1 MRMHNKKR
9 ITVYFVQ
16 IITILL
22 VAILTSCASEK
33 PVRIKGWNEY
43 TGSEK
48 QNFILKV
55 RAIQETT
62 SSYAFQ
68 RSQKLSLKSSDII
81 RESEPIYIHKN
92 EIPQMSN
99 RIEVIT
105 DKIEATMRELS
116 SDVQNTYLHLILRE
130 QLNSDTF
137 QIYISDGSRVDYTL
151 SKYQSTIKS
160 AIRTSL
166 DKLYNDKD
174 IYSEW
179 DGIFSTYN
187 EWRASI
193 ENIKDISNLSQLE
206 VQKDI
211 SLLDVT
217 TELFYAKWKT
227 ELSIGEDIAKI
238 QAEM

>member
-1 MRMHNKKR
+1 
-9 ITVYFVQ
+9 
-16 IITILL
+16 
-22 VAILTSCASEK
+22 
-33 PVRIKGWNEY
+33 
-43 TGSEK
+43 
-48 QNFILKV
+48 
-55 RAIQETT
+55 
-62 SSYAFQ
+62 
-68 RSQKLSLKSSDII
+68 
-81 RESEPIYIHKN
+81 
-92 EIPQMSN
+92 MSN

-137 QIYISDGSRVDYTL
+137 QIYISDGSLVDYTL

-174 IYSEW
+174 ISSEW